1 MNPFIFTSESVTK
14 GHPDKVSG
22 IDPGLSA
29 GDIVIGT
36 ELLQH
41 DFDVTAFGHAKGYLC
56 TGTDHNSPTVFYAD
70 EGLTD
75 ALEST
80 AISQFPEKRIGRGR
94 IATGDL
100 FVSDSGKKQELW
112 ETFKASAAEME
123 GAAIAQTAS
132 CAGVP
137 FEVLRV
143 ISDRANGRAAQS
155 FEVFEEETAG
165 LASAVIGSFLGII

>member
-1 MNPFIFTSESVTK
+1 MKPFIFTSESVAK
-14 GHPDKVSG
+14 WHPDKVSG
-22 IDPGLSA
+22 IDPGLSV

-56 TGTDHNSPTVFYAD
+56 TGNDHNSPTVFYAD

-80 AISQFPEKRIGRGR
+80 AISQFPEKRTGRGR

-112 ETFKASAAEME
+112 ETCRK
-123 GAAIAQTAS
+123 
-132 CAGVP
+132 CKRP
-137 FEVLRV
+137 YR
-143 ISDRANGRAAQS
+143 
-155 FEVFEEETAG
+155 
-165 LASAVIGSFLGII
+165 